1 MFAFAGERARPA
13 NSNRTRSADP
23 HAVAGR
29 VKRPATGAE
38 RMPVSGIY
46 ARESS
51 TLGRPVQVGVVS
63 GKVID
68 VSFPDS
74 LPADAESDHEHL
86 DAVLAAIDR
95 GETDLSSVPIGLT
108 VPTDQRSVLESL
120 RNVPRGDTVD
130 VALLVRM
137 AGLDPEDDDS
147 ERVVREALAA
157 NPVPVVVPD
166 HRVKDGPS
174 AAPDDVVEAL
184 RKSEGI

>member
-1 MFAFAGERARPA
+1 
-13 NSNRTRSADP
+13 
-23 HAVAGR
+23 
-29 VKRPATGAE
+29 
-38 RMPVSGIY
+38 MPVSGIY

-137 AGLDPEDDDS
+137 AGLDPEGDDS

>member
-1 MFAFAGERARPA
+1 
-13 NSNRTRSADP
+13 
-23 HAVAGR
+23 
-29 VKRPATGAE
+29 
-38 RMPVSGIY
+38 MPVSGIY

-63 GKVID
+63 GKVIN

-74 LPADAESDHEHL
+74 LPTDAESDHEHL

-120 RNVPRGDTVD
+120 RNVPQGETVD

-147 ERVVREALAA
+147 KRVVREALAA